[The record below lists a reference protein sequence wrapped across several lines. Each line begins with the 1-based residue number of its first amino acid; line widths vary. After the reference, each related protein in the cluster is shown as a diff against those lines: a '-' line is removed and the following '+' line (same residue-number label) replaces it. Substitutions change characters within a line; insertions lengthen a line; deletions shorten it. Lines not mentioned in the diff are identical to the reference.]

1 MTTYALL
8 FDDGTQVRNLA
19 EADLP
24 NYLPEGAYCVPEAD
38 LVGLE
43 VEGS

>member
-24 NYLPEGAYCVPEAD
+24 NLFTGAD

>member
-24 NYLPEGAYCVPEAD
+24 NLTQVRNLAEAD
-38 LVGLE
+38 LPNLFT
-43 VEGS
+43 GS